1 MGALL
6 AERGHEFGST
16 TGRPRRCG
24 WFDAV
29 MLRRNASINSLTELC
44 LTKLDVLDTL
54 DEVWICIGYR
64 GQNADGFGVNQLQ
77 EVDPVYVKMPGWK
90 SDTSAIKNFD
100 DLPEAAKAYIK
111 ALEEHVGLPISMIS

>member
-1 MGALL
+1 MQISRIIGVVKAYATRVGAGPFPTEQTNEVGALL

-44 LTKLDVLDTL
+44 LTKLDVLDSL
-54 DEVWICIGYR
+54 DEVKICIGYR
-64 GQNADGFGVNQLQ
+64 GQQANGFGVKHHDQVL
-77 EVDPVYVKMPGWK
+77 DPTYITMPGWK
-90 SDTSAIKNFD
+90 SILLK
-100 DLPEAAKAYIK
+100 
-111 ALEEHVGLPISMIS
+111 